1 MTEYSANKSI
11 TMFSKKASLIFYSLA
26 TVCLVVYI
34 ILLIQNDHS
43 WGGWLLLTFFIS
55 LAIAFRSNQF
65 LRGLSYTLM
74 ILAVVSFAMYH
85 PQYFKTAGDLKLSA
99 LIIPLLQIIMFG
111 MGTELS
117 LKDFANVIKMPRGI
131 IIGVVGHY
139 VIMPLVGLSVAKL
152 FNFPNEIAAG
162 IILVGCCPSGLAS
175 NVMSYLA
182 RANLALSVSVTTIST
197 LLSPFLTP
205 LLMRS
210 LGGGFV
216 EIDFW
221 NMVWDI
227 TKIVILPI
235 AAGLAFHYLVRGKF
249 KWLDKAMPYVS
260 MAGIAFI
267 LTIITAAGRDNLL
280 KVGALLIVATLIHNL
295 AGYFFGYWSARIF
308 KFHERD
314 CRTIALEVGMQNAGL
329 ASGLALAMGKL
340 ATAGLAPAIFGPVMN
355 ITGSSLA
362 SWWHN
367 HLPEDVNEKHEVKD
381 PRLDKI
387 KLSQ

>member
-1 MTEYSANKSI
+1 MT
-11 TMFSKKASLIFYSLA
+11 SKKTSLIFYTIA
-26 TVCLVVYI
+26 AVCLLVY
-34 ILLIQNDHS
+34 LVMLIQDNHD
-43 WGGWLLLTFFIS
+43 WGGWLLLVFFIS

-65 LRGLSYTLM
+65 LKGLSYTLM
-74 ILAVVSFAMYH
+74 ILAVVSLAMYH
-85 PQYFKTAGDLKLSA
+85 PQYFKTIGNFKLSA

-117 LKDFANVIKMPRGI
+117 LKDFANVIRMPKGI

-139 VIMPLVGLSVAKL
+139 VIMPLVGFTVAKI

-197 LLSPFLTP
+197 LLAPFLTP
-205 LLMRS
+205 LLMRL
-210 LGGGFV
+210 LGGSFV
-216 EIDFW
+216 EINFW
-221 NMVWDI
+221 GMVWDI
-227 TKIVILPI
+227 TKIVILPV

-249 KWLDKAMPYVS
+249 KWLDKAMPLLS
-260 MAGIAFI
+260 MGGIVFI
-267 LTIITAAGRDNLL
+267 ITIITAAGRDNLL
-280 KVGALLIVATLIHNL
+280 KVGALLIVATFIHNL
-295 AGYFFGYWSARIF
+295 AGYFLGYWSARILR
-308 KFHERD
+308 FHERD

-329 ASGLALAMGKL
+329 ASGLALSMGKL

-367 HLPEDVNEKHEVKD
+367 HLPEDVKEKDESKTTQVKE
-381 PRLDKI
+381 I
-387 KLSQ
+387 KLS